1 MTDEE
6 LERRLRAWYRADI
19 TDDETAPSA
28 LRSSLATI
36 TAASPGRLGDSIA
49 RLRNG
54 IRVLRVGAPT
64 GFARRLATAVVIV
77 VIVVGAAF
85 GLARLN
91 QHDVGHPSPTP
102 APSSPPGAF
111 IASPAPSP
119 RLCITERLQVLTG
132 DAMRATAGG
141 DHVGPSFAALGS
153 GRGVYMGSVGT
164 SPFGLWAVGPG
175 DAPAHPI
182 ATITSDPT
190 VPKDLFY
197 DVLGFSKDGSIA
209 LLWVGSSDPAS
220 PKFECAD
227 LYAVRTDGSGS
238 SRLTARGMGQ
248 PVMGG
253 ALSPDGRLVAYSWP
267 GSTPHVATLTV
278 LDMTTGRR
286 VDQPCNNDYSGSYPV
301 NIAWSPR
308 GDRVAVAC
316 DQAVRIFDP
325 TGATPPVDVPPVG
338 FILAMVWTQDGH
350 IISASEH
357 TITSYDVAS
366 RASTVLSDLDATGI
380 ELVAPA
386 PDSLSP
392 DGRWFTF
399 LGGERGDVPG
409 DSFRIVRYLASTSGG
424 TPIRIQNED
433 EAGSVSWSGDGRAL
447 IAAHDGGNQQGLT
460 VGRLDLGTLRW
471 SSIGTWPG
479 PSVWQ
484 IP

>member
-64 GFARRLATAVVIV
+64 GFARRVATAVVIV

-102 APSSPPGAF
+102 APSSSPGAF

-119 RLCITERLQVLTG
+119 RLCITDRLQVLTG

-182 ATITSDPT
+182 ATITNDPK
-190 VPKDLFY
+190 VPKDLIY
-197 DVLGFSKDGSIA
+197 DVLREHEPDHILLRATYEDAATGLLDIGRLSGALTRVKGNITLRALERVSPLAVPA
-209 LLWVGSSDPAS
+209 LLEISKEMVAGEAHEDILHEAEES
-220 PKFECAD
+220 
-227 LYAVRTDGSGS
+227 
-238 SRLTARGMGQ
+238 
-248 PVMGG
+248 
-253 ALSPDGRLVAYSWP
+253 LVAE
-267 GSTPHVATLTV
+267 A
-278 LDMTTGRR
+278 MA
-286 VDQPCNNDYSGSYPV
+286 VD
-301 NIAWSPR
+301 
-308 GDRVAVAC
+308 
-316 DQAVRIFDP
+316 
-325 TGATPPVDVPPVG
+325 
-338 FILAMVWTQDGH
+338 
-350 IISASEH
+350 
-357 TITSYDVAS
+357 
-366 RASTVLSDLDATGI
+366 
-380 ELVAPA
+380 
-386 PDSLSP
+386 
-392 DGRWFTF
+392 
-399 LGGERGDVPG
+399 
-409 DSFRIVRYLASTSGG
+409 
-424 TPIRIQNED
+424 
-433 EAGSVSWSGDGRAL
+433 
-447 IAAHDGGNQQGLT
+447 
-460 VGRLDLGTLRW
+460 
-471 SSIGTWPG
+471 
-479 PSVWQ
+479 
-484 IP
+484 

>member
-19 TDDETAPSA
+19 PDDETAPSA

-36 TAASPGRLGDSIA
+36 TATSPRSLGDSIA
-49 RLRNG
+49 RLRAG
-54 IRVLRVGAPT
+54 IRVPSVAAST

-77 VIVVGAAF
+77 VIVVGAVF
-85 GLARLN
+85 GLTRLN
-91 QHDVGHPSPTP
+91 QHDVGHPSPKP
-102 APSSPPGAF
+102 APSSSPGAF
-111 IASPAPSP
+111 MAGPAPSP
-119 RLCITERLQVLTG
+119 RLCITDRLQVLTG

-141 DHVGPSFAALGS
+141 DHVGPSLAALGS

-182 ATITSDPT
+182 ATITNDPK

-197 DVLGFSKDGSIA
+197 DVLGLSTDGANA

-227 LYAVRTDGSGS
+227 LYAVRTDGSGAT
-238 SRLTARGMGQ
+238 RLTARGIGQ
-248 PVMGG
+248 PVMG
-253 ALSPDGRLVAYSWP
+253 AAASPDGRLVAYSWP

-278 LDMTTGRR
+278 LDTTTGRS
-286 VDQPCNNDYSGSYPV
+286 VDQPCNNDYSGSFPV
-301 NIAWSPR
+301 NIDWSPR
-308 GDRVAVAC
+308 GDRLAVAC

-338 FILAMVWTQDGH
+338 FILAMVWTQDGRV
-350 IISASEH
+350 ITATEYSL
-357 TITSYDVAS
+357 TSYDVAS
-366 RASTVLSDLDATGI
+366 GTSTVLSDLDASGI
-380 ELVAPA
+380 ELVTPA

-409 DSFRIVRYLASTSGG
+409 DSFRIVRYLVSTSGG
-424 TPIRIQNED
+424 TPIRIQNEN
-433 EAGSVSWSGDGRAL
+433 EAGSVTWSGDGRAL
-447 IAAHDGGNQQGLT
+447 IAGHDAGNQQGLML
-460 VGRLDLGTLRW
+460 GRLDLGTLRW